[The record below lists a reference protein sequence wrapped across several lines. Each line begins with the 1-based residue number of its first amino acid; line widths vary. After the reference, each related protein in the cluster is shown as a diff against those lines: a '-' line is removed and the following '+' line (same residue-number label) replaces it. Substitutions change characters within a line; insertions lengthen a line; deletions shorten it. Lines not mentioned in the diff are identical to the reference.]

1 MKNALDDKSKKQD
14 TRLTFGVSKKDQALQ
29 SPLNRS
35 EEVEEVKVPEYDFEK
50 LVQKA
55 SKDEKDSLKEPNRS
69 TTPVRP

>member
-50 LVQKA
+50 LV
-55 SKDEKDSLKEPNRS
+55 
-69 TTPVRP
+69 